1 MTVHVD
7 GRPLKRDYRHFILKD
22 MEHADDYASMEQVIA
37 RRFRRYLDGD
47 EKFGEL
53 PDVLLIDGG
62 VGQVRAAQSA
72 LEAVNLTVP
81 TFGMVKDDRH
91 RTRAL
96 VDGAGQEIGLQQNQ
110 ALFALVGRI
119 QEETHRFAIEFLRSR
134 QGKRMKGSVLDDIPG
149 VGPTR
154 KAALL
159 RHFKSIKA
167 IRGATVA
174 QLGDVVPGNT
184 AQAVYDY
191 FHKE

>member
-1 MTVHVD
+1 
-7 GRPLKRDYRHFILKD
+7 
-22 MEHADDYASMEQVIA
+22 MEQVIA